1 MWSLGSSS
9 LLSWAQ
15 LFSICPLPADTHR
28 TSPISS
34 RLCHTR
40 KEFSCDTWLRRTSDW
55 RTSYS
60 RSFGVQSGKLLS
72 TAGWDRRTKVL
83 ARDKGS
89 TSVPGVVL
97 GVLAEHDRWLAQN
110 KWRKPIPIV
119 ANVISLV
126 AKGLSGGD
134 AGQSHP
140 GRVCSPDKP

>member
-1 MWSLGSSS
+1 M
-9 LLSWAQ
+9 
-15 LFSICPLPADTHR
+15 
-28 TSPISS
+28 
-34 RLCHTR
+34 
-40 KEFSCDTWLRRTSDW
+40 
-55 RTSYS
+55 
-60 RSFGVQSGKLLS
+60 
-72 TAGWDRRTKVL
+72 L

-134 AGQSHP
+134 AGQSP
-140 GRVCSPDKP
+140 GTGVLPRQTLIWLLGNRAQVQLDRCGNGGSAFPRDNMPDVVRCLHHTAGTGALQCFLVGLARVAKHEP